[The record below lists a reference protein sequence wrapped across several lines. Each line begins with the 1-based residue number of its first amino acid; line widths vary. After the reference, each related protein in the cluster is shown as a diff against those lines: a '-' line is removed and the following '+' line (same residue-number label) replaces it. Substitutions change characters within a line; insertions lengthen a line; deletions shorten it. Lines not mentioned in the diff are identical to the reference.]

1 MKISK
6 KSALTHFGN
15 SIRTSFKVNIS
26 KTYLRLV
33 ETLDKLSEVGGSMYH
48 DRLL

>member
-15 SIRTSFKVNIS
+15 SIRTSFKVNINKS
-26 KTYLRLV
+26 YLRLV
-33 ETLDKLSEVGGSMYH
+33 ETLNKLSEVRGTMYH
-48 DRLL
+48 NRFL